1 VFITELVLAIPD
13 PDKEM
18 RVEVDTL
25 DYAIEEVLLVKCR
38 DKNSNLLFGSIK
50 TLPEKSKSKV

>member
-1 VFITELVLAIPD
+1 MFITELVLAIPD
-13 PDKEM
+13 PDKKI

-25 DYAIEEVLLVKCR
+25 DYAIEEVLSVKCR

-50 TLPEKSKSKV
+50 TLPEKRKSKV